1 MNGIIKH
8 PGPKVK
14 KKIKH
19 IIITLLELKVT
30 ILHFTNQNVF
40 VSLHHSYPMLNNFCD
55 IYSWYNLGRCRMLLY
70 FSSRKLTKI
79 FKISFRRSPHLV
91 RNKCDVGLGVQGPPD
106 EDEVLVLLQ
115 QEDGRHKDGI
125 QHEEGEHLEQL
136 RREKRLTKFNDGCGA
151 IARRIAPY
159 GLF

>member
-19 IIITLLELKVT
+19 IIITLLVLKVT
-30 ILHFTNQNVF
+30 RLHFTNQNVF

-79 FKISFRRSPHLV
+79 FKYLFKYGDLLRQSSIH
-91 RNKCDVGLGVQGPPD
+91 VGLKS
-106 EDEVLVLLQ
+106 EVMPQIILLSCLEFAETVKLV
-115 QEDGRHKDGI
+115 
-125 QHEEGEHLEQL
+125 
-136 RREKRLTKFNDGCGA
+136 
-151 IARRIAPY
+151 
-159 GLF
+159 